1 MLTGN
6 HPLPMRATCN
16 TREALFS
23 VLQRLSFLAVRED
36 FIFCEYSLRFLRGQQ
51 SLNME
56 VAEMLRA
63 LGVEA

>member
-1 MLTGN
+1 
-6 HPLPMRATCN
+6 MRATCN

-36 FIFCEYSLRFLRGQQ
+36 SSFCEYSLRFLRGQQ